1 MFTVEPHIARR
12 GKVVMK
18 SSVEE
23 ISPVKKKLIVE
34 IEAEE
39 VDRRIAKAYK
49 QLGKQARIPGFR
61 PGKIPVG
68 ILEGRFGK
76 EVLEDVT
83 RDLVNETL
91 PQAMQESGTYPLS
104 MPVIENDMPQKGHSF
119 RYTAVLEVKPEIE
132 LKDYQ
137 GFSVEKE
144 ILSVTDEDVEKQVEE
159 IRRSRGKLHTVEEDR
174 GVQEGDYVAIRYEG
188 FEDDQ
193 PVPGLQSDNH
203 MLRVGSGEFH
213 PDFEKRLVGLKK
225 GTEESFRVDFEDDP
239 RNKKLAGKN
248 VDFKVEVQDMK
259 AMELPD
265 LDDEFAKG
273 LGEKIETLE
282 EMRNEIRK
290 ELTKRE
296 ERRIDQDLKTRLLQK
311 ICDTVEFELPESLVE
326 EELNRAIEG
335 IQQNLSRSGSGL
347 EQSGLDVVKLRQDL
361 RTPAESRVK
370 RMLVLSEIAQLNQIE
385 VTEDDLSKGFAE
397 LAEGIGQEAELVR
410 RYYEA
415 NNLLESYKDKLLEEK
430 TLNYLVEGAKIFEVE
445 ADKISKENSQ

>member
-1 MFTVEPHIARR
+1 
-12 GKVVMK
+12 
-18 SSVEE
+18 
-23 ISPVKKKLIVE
+23 
-34 IEAEE
+34 
-39 VDRRIAKAYK
+39 
-49 QLGKQARIPGFR
+49 
-61 PGKIPVG
+61 
-68 ILEGRFGK
+68 
-76 EVLEDVT
+76 
-83 RDLVNETL
+83 
-91 PQAMQESGTYPLS
+91 
-104 MPVIENDMPQKGHSF
+104 
-119 RYTAVLEVKPEIE
+119 
-132 LKDYQ
+132 
-137 GFSVEKE
+137 
-144 ILSVTDEDVEKQVEE
+144 
-159 IRRSRGKLHTVEEDR
+159 
-174 GVQEGDYVAIRYEG
+174 
-188 FEDDQ
+188 
-193 PVPGLQSDNH
+193 
-203 MLRVGSGEFH
+203 
-213 PDFEKRLVGLKK
+213 LKK

-415 NNLLESYKDKLLEEK
+415 NNLVESYKDKLLEEK